1 MTGGGPL
8 SRIRLSSHSLLA
20 RLFCG
25 VAALA
30 LAGCAGTSAN
40 VRALRMYQ
48 REEVTP
54 ELLNEHLRQ
63 LDEALKLIRRIH
75 QAPYRPGDSWV
86 RALPL
91 DDARAAMATQAIKR
105 SGSLERTPSV
115 LSVYETHAR
124 ELLERVE
131 RTAAEQMPP
140 VPVPPSVPPLP
151 TGPDFALP
159 PSASSESAPGA
170 AQPSSGAAG
179 APGTPA
185 PSGSDFL
192 PPILP
197 PTLPSAPPPA
207 ALPPTLPPV
216 LPPALPAAQRPTSIL
231 DALAALDP
239 QFAELGRAF
248 AETEHATKAV
258 AQAVAELEAA
268 RTATHQDARTLRQ
281 REEAVERAE
290 EALAERSRALEG
302 RVSRPIARAAH
313 TETVVKDAIAVT
325 SVTLRLA
332 MEAAALATVAVA
344 EAATLATRSPREWL
358 RDTSGTAALLRD
370 LPPRVRSIAAEL
382 ESNVVAIQ
390 GLLGALARV
399 EAIDVSDTVGFA
411 YRDGLV
417 DEIVGFTWDS
427 VHLEANA
434 GGEAFFYNALASAE
448 KSTGGGAAYDYTGR
462 VYRLEYDVDPIVLAS
477 ARMSLSFDWTRLAD
491 AAGLK
496 LGYATNRVYKS
507 GGDIQQGSLARELGI
522 TNAWSDALDAALSV
536 AGVKASVRIA
546 QFTSGTVDLVQVADG
561 SSIAT
566 FPFAFQLK
574 QIDLGYDF
582 ATRIES
588 PLRSLTLTFGY
599 FDYTLPRVLYEFENS
614 TPGADSANYVYLR
627 ESPPQAVR
635 SRFGMLGLAADTQQ
649 PLVGKLL
656 GVLGARI
663 AVGGGPIEYYF
674 LRDETLPD
682 EAGNRDTSKRFTYGF
697 NGGAF
702 LGVRWRLVSAESRL
716 SAHFDATYQALVIAS
731 GLGSDDDATAINSG
745 SSDLFHGPTL
755 SLGGAF

>member
-1 MTGGGPL
+1 
-8 SRIRLSSHSLLA
+8 
-20 RLFCG
+20 
-25 VAALA
+25 
-30 LAGCAGTSAN
+30 
-40 VRALRMYQ
+40 
-48 REEVTP
+48 
-54 ELLNEHLRQ
+54 
-63 LDEALKLIRRIH
+63 
-75 QAPYRPGDSWV
+75 
-86 RALPL
+86 
-91 DDARAAMATQAIKR
+91 
-105 SGSLERTPSV
+105 
-115 LSVYETHAR
+115 
-124 ELLERVE
+124 
-131 RTAAEQMPP
+131 
-140 VPVPPSVPPLP
+140 
-151 TGPDFALP
+151 
-159 PSASSESAPGA
+159 
-170 AQPSSGAAG
+170 
-179 APGTPA
+179 
-185 PSGSDFL
+185 
-192 PPILP
+192 
-197 PTLPSAPPPA
+197 
-207 ALPPTLPPV
+207 V

>member
-1 MTGGGPL
+1 MPGLLPRSL
-8 SRIRLSSHSLLA
+8 SCGFA
-20 RLFCG
+20 RTQTACVF
-25 VAALA
+25 AALLGVT
-30 LAGCAGTSAN
+30 LAGCAGSSAN

-63 LDEALKLIRRIH
+63 LDEALALIQRIH
-75 QAPYRPGDSWV
+75 GAPYQPGDSWV

-91 DDARAAMATQAIKR
+91 DETRAAAAAQAITR
-105 SGSLERTPSV
+105 AGSVESKPSL
-115 LSVYETHAR
+115 LSVYETHVR
-124 ELLERVE
+124 QLLDRAERA
-131 RTAAEQMPP
+131 AAEQ
-140 VPVPPSVPPLP
+140 VPAAPAIPPSVPAPAP
-151 TGPDFALP
+151 APAATDP
-159 PSASSESAPGA
+159 SESSSAPAAPPEPGA
-170 AQPSSGAAG
+170 PAQP
-179 APGTPA
+179 
-185 PSGSDFL
+185 DFL

-197 PTLPSAPPPA
+197 PASPPPPPPEV
-207 ALPPTLPPV
+207 LPPTLPPV
-216 LPPALPAAQRPTSIL
+216 LPAAPSPRRSIL
-231 DALAALDP
+231 DALAGLDP
-239 QFAELGRAF
+239 AFAELERGFADAQRAT
-248 AETEHATKAV
+248 AEV
-258 AQAVAELEAA
+258 ARAAAELEAA
-268 RTATHQDARTLRQ
+268 RAASHPDARVIAE
-281 REEAVERAE
+281 REAAVERAKE
-290 EALAERSRALEG
+290 GLAERSRGLEQ
-302 RVSRPIARAAH
+302 RVARPIARVANADV
-313 TETVVKDAIAVT
+313 VVKDAIAVT

-332 MEAAALATVAVA
+332 LEAAALATVAVA
-344 EAATLATRSPREWL
+344 EAATLATRSPSAWL
-358 RDTSGTAALLRD
+358 RDPSGSAALLRD
-370 LPPRVRSIAAEL
+370 LPPRVRSIAARL
-382 ESNVVAIQ
+382 EADVVAIR

-399 EAIDVSDTVGFA
+399 ESIDPSDTIGFA

-448 KSTGGGAAYDYTGR
+448 RSSGSGASYDYTGR
-462 VYRLEYDVDPIVLAS
+462 TYQLAYDVDPIVLAS
-477 ARMSLSFDWTRLAD
+477 ARLSASFDWTHLAD

-522 TNAWSDALDAALSV
+522 TSAWSDALDAALFV

-561 SSIAT
+561 STIAT

-582 ATRIES
+582 ATRIDS
-588 PLRSLTLTFGY
+588 PLKSLTLTFGY

-614 TPGADSANYVYLR
+614 TPGTDTANYVYLR

-635 SRFGMLGLAADTQQ
+635 SRFGMLGLAAEIER
-649 PLVGKLL
+649 PLVGRLL

-663 AVGGGPIEYYF
+663 AIGGGPISYYF

-682 EAGNRDTSKRFTYGF
+682 EEANRNKSDRFTYGF

-702 LGVRWRLVSAESRL
+702 LGVRWRLASSESRL
-716 SAHFDATYQALVIAS
+716 SAHFDAKYQALMIAS
-731 GLGSDDDATAINSG
+731 GLGSDDDSTAINSG